1 VYGEPTLIR
10 RTVMVIMMVGVVV
23 VGACKAAPSRSGG
36 WDASRSSGGAEGE
49 HCAGMFCIL

>member
-1 VYGEPTLIR
+1 MYGEPTLIR